1 MISMRLLRFRSLPP
15 GEWLSAALAGGHDPL
30 AVDAA

>member
-1 MISMRLLRFRSLPP
+1 MRLFAIPLFAAR
-15 GEWLSAALAGGHDPL
+15 EWLSAALAGGHDPL